1 MTDKKK
7 DGLII
12 GATFSDISDEDVEQ
26 LVQRAKDIQPPNSSL
41 EDEVKAALA
50 ESDLNEEDIHKAIF
64 ESGDDETPADENPP
78 PSWLDD
84 LGM

>member
-7 DGLII
+7 DGLKS
-12 GATFSDISDEDVEQ
+12 GADFCDLSDEDVEQ
-26 LVQRAKDIQPPNSSL
+26 LVQGAKGIQPPNSSL
-41 EDEVKAALA
+41 EDEVNAALA
-50 ESDLNEEDIHKAIF
+50 ESDLNEEDIHKALF
-64 ESGDDETPADENPP
+64 ERGDDETPNDENPP